1 MIPSKRWTH
10 LAWLF
15 PLMAMVLVGSLL
27 YFAHHSRQQRND
39 SDMARLL
46 IQQRIDAAFTPLKLT
61 AMHFASISP
70 GIPLPEETILRHF
83 RFLQNLGDFTSL
95 ALVAADQRVLA
106 QLGEQ
111 APLLV
116 EATRQR
122 TKGVPFLL
130 PSTKAGELDALLFG
144 TPLPTDSPPSQWIVA
159 RMPLSRLTA
168 NLPVSVHIRVSPQQD
183 TLPVHPLVPHLKT
196 QVAIDNRPVWP
207 LILGEFMLFCGIVL
221 LVFLANRLSNNSW
234 PQQAQEKK

>member
-1 MIPSKRWTH
+1 MIQSKRWTH

-15 PLMAMVLVGSLL
+15 PLMATVLVGSLL
-27 YFAHHSRQQRND
+27 YFANHSRQQRND

-46 IQQRIDAAFTPLKLT
+46 IRQRIDASFTPLKLT

-95 ALVAADQRVLA
+95 ALVTADQRVLA

-116 EATRQR
+116 ETTRQR
-122 TKGVPFLL
+122 TDGVPFLL

-144 TPLPTDSPPSQWIVA
+144 APLPDSQPPQWIVA
-159 RMPLSRLTA
+159 RMPLSRLTN
-168 NLPVSVHIRVSPQQD
+168 NLPVFVHLRVSPQRD
-183 TLPVHPLVPHLKT
+183 TLPVHPLFPHLTT
-196 QVAIDNRPVWP
+196 QVAVYNRPVWP

-221 LVFLANRLSNNSW
+221 LVFLSNRLSNNSR